1 MLLTS
6 PAQGGRADSWRKT
19 RSPGKRPD
27 SPQEPACQETQP
39 EGLGRARTA
48 GEGLHRCPA
57 SSNPGRTQ
65 HLGEREPGPPSS
77 AEPPA
82 PGAHPLCPLPS
93 APRGLPLSRSSLVPA
108 RTSVQRRPGVHASH
122 RFKSR
127 QPVLSRQALLCF
139 SSHPDARSAL
149 RGSCVCPHLPAPK
162 CDQSWGH
169 RFQQKRIAHEA
180 RGFT

>member
-6 PAQGGRADSWRKT
+6 PAQGGRVDSWRKT
-19 RSPGKRPD
+19 RSPGKCPD

-77 AEPPA
+77 AGPPA
-82 PGAHPLCPLPS
+82 PGAHPLCPLPHAS
-93 APRGLPLSRSSLVPA
+93 SHCRAPVWCRPGPLCRGGQVCTPVTGLRAGSLSSPGKRSSASPP
-108 RTSVQRRPGVHASH
+108 TQMPG
-122 RFKSR
+122 
-127 QPVLSRQALLCF
+127 QP
-139 SSHPDARSAL
+139 
-149 RGSCVCPHLPAPK
+149 
-162 CDQSWGH
+162 
-169 RFQQKRIAHEA
+169 
-180 RGFT
+180 